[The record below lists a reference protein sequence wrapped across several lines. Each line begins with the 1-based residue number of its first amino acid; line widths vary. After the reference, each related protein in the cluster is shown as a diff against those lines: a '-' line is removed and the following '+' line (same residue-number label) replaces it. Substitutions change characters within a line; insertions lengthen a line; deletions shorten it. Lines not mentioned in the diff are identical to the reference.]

1 MNSSRILLLTGQTGS
16 GKTST
21 LKKLLPELKSSG
33 IRAGGILA
41 PGRLLASGEKEF
53 DLELIPGPGK
63 YFLSSRTPADSRSGW
78 QPIGGFYFNPE
89 AVDKGLQHLRSL
101 PGKQFQLYLLDE
113 IGPFELKGLL
123 WAQVIPDLLATG
135 TPMIWTVRKRI
146 LELVLEKWGLQN
158 VVVVYL
164 EHGDTEKTK
173 EQIGLWIKKTVQA

>member
-1 MNSSRILLLTGQTGS
+1 MNRSEILLLTGGTGS

-21 LKKLLPELKSSG
+21 LKKLLPELESSG
-33 IRAGGILA
+33 IRTGGILA

-63 YFLSSRTPADSRSGW
+63 YFLSSRIPADSRSAW
-78 QPIGGFYFNPE
+78 QTIGGFFFNPE
-89 AVDKGLQHLRSL
+89 ALNKGLQHLRSL

-123 WAQVIPDLLATG
+123 WAQVLPDLLATG

-146 LELVLEKWGLQN
+146 LELVLNKWGLKN
-158 VVVVYL
+158 AVVVNL
-164 EHGDTEKTK
+164 ENEDPKKTK
-173 EQIGLWIKKTVQA
+173 EQIGVWIGKTLQA